1 MAVIRI
7 EKTRDYTVMAN
18 YHLRDKRLSYKA
30 KGIMSFMLSLPDGW
44 DYTVNGLSAF
54 ATDGRD
60 GVREALRELEAA
72 GYLRMGQSRA
82 SGKFGKTDYVIT
94 EKPFTAKPITENP
107 LTEKPSTAKPL
118 TENPTL
124 LSTKLLSTNKSN
136 TKEVSTKRE
145 STKGKRAAKRHPD
158 LIESMPD
165 GVLKDSLRGFIE
177 SRKTLKAPLTGRAM
191 DLIIAKLQ
199 KMAPGNESMQAAIID
214 QSVERGWKGVFPLK
228 DEHQYNRQQQQT
240 TGSRAMD
247 EAAAAI
253 AMLEEQEQSNE
264 Q

>member
-1 MAVIRI
+1 MLNMPVIRVQ
-7 EKTRDYTVMAN
+7 KTKNYTVMAN
-18 YHLRDKRLSYKA
+18 YHLRDKRLSFKA
-30 KGIMSFMLSLPDGW
+30 KGLMSFMLSLPEEW
-44 DYTVNGLSAF
+44 DYTVNGLSVF

-60 GVREALRELEAA
+60 GVREALRELETA
-72 GYLRMGQSRA
+72 GYLRMGQSRT
-82 SGKFGKTDYVIT
+82 SGKFGKTEYIIT
-94 EKPFTAKPITENP
+94 EKPFTGNPLTGKPITAKPITENP
-107 LTEKPSTAKPL
+107 TQ
-118 TENPTL
+118 
-124 LSTKLLSTNKSN
+124 LSTKEES

-214 QSVERGWKGVFPLK
+214 QSVERGWKGIFPIK
-228 DEHQYNRQQQQT
+228 
-240 TGSRAMD
+240 
-247 EAAAAI
+247 
-253 AMLEEQEQSNE
+253 EEKRHDRFSARDDGEESIDWGAFDGA
-264 Q
+264 